1 MRRLAEIKGM
11 AHDEGVVAGLDP
23 GVLLAIRNHDPAK
36 TEIKARS
43 HKRRADGQ
51 AADLNHE
58 AGIIP
63 GVVIAHDAA
72 DVAKDLA
79 YDAQRESDAK
89 GRGPAGRGPD
99 DDEADEGEGEDD
111 GEGDVGGQV
120 NVIVV
125 MAGNVVVPA
134 LVDGRVLG
142 APFGAVAAVDPGL
155 VAEV

>member
-1 MRRLAEIKGM
+1 MGRLAEMEGM
-11 AHDEGVVAGLDP
+11 AHDEGVVAGFDP
-23 GVLLAIRNHDPAK
+23 GVLLAIRNDNPAK
-36 TEIKARS
+36 TEIETSS
-43 HKRRADGQ
+43 HERRADGQ

-63 GVVIAHDAA
+63 RVVIAHNAA

-79 YDAQRESDAK
+79 YDAEREGDAK

-99 DDEADEGEGEDD
+99 DDETDEGQGEDD

-120 NVIVV
+120 DVV
-125 MAGNVVVPA
+125 VVVAGDVVVPA

-142 APFGAVAAVDPGL
+142 APLGAVAAVDPGL